1 MIIYINYIM
10 YKNDKLN
17 NESDY
22 LKIQRKNDIRKKPT
36 EKANEIINFY
46 EVIPKKY
53 LDTVENPNFH
63 LHNIEIPFR
72 MCVVAPSGSGKTN
85 FVLNLIRVF
94 SQGKGTFT
102 DITIVTRNK
111 DEPLY
116 NWLAGQSDNI
126 KIMEGMHNNP
136 KLDDFDKKYNHL
148 LIWDDLVLSKN
159 LDPVCEYYLRARK
172 KNVSLLFLSQSYTD
186 IPKMIRKNS
195 TYLVLFDLGGS
206 KREQDYIMREWSG
219 ELDKDELRAIYEDAV
234 KEKLSPLIIKGGRTK
249 GNEKYRKGFVGFYD
263 LKTFLL
269 NIERVLPKS
278 KRRVKKV
285 EPVCEN
291 SDIESD

>member
-1 MIIYINYIM
+1 MNKTNI
-10 YKNDKLN
+10 LN
-17 NESDY
+17 NESDIM
-22 LKIQRKNDIRKKPT
+22 KVQRKNDIRKRPT
-36 EKANEIINFY
+36 EKANEIVNFY
-46 EVIPKKY
+46 DVVPKKY
-53 LDTVENPNFH
+53 LDDVENPGFN
-63 LHNIEIPFR
+63 LHHIEIPFR

-102 DITIVTRNK
+102 DITIITRNK

-126 KIMEGMHNNP
+126 KIMEGMTNNP
-136 KLDDFDKKYNHL
+136 KLDDYDKKYNHL

-172 KNVSLLFLSQSYTD
+172 KNVSLMFLSQSYVD

-206 KREQDYIMREWSG
+206 KREQDFIMREWSG

-234 KEKLSPLIIKGGRTK
+234 KEKLSPLIIKGGRAK
-249 GNEKYRKGFVGFYD
+249 PNEKYRKGFIGFYD
-263 LKTFLL
+263 LGTFLK
-269 NIERVLPKS
+269 NIKRELPVN
-278 KRRVKKV
+278 KRRVKKAIV
-285 EPVCEN
+285 EQ
-291 SDIESD
+291 ESDDFTDSD